1 MLKPVTVLKPAT
13 VLKPVT
19 VLAAAAA
26 MAAGVMSGCG
36 SAGHPAAGAPP
47 VTAGA
52 PLGAPATTTGPAAGT
67 GAVGTGTA
75 GHPGTGG
82 TAPGTTTTPSCT
94 ATRVVAAWPLARRV
108 AQVIGAPTDR
118 ADPAAVAEAVHDQV
132 GGILLLGSLPPA
144 GPLRAALA
152 PARTG
157 GAAVPL
163 VMADEEGGGVQ
174 RLVPAVTSMPWP
186 RDMARTMTTAQVRA
200 LAAQVGGQMKAL
212 GVGVDLAPV
221 ADLDAGSALT
231 SADPDGPRSF
241 GPDPAVAARYAAAF
255 AAGMADSGVLAVVKH
270 FPGLGGATGN
280 TDYGPAA
287 TPAWAGPGAAA
298 LQPFRSVLAGGAGAV
313 MVANATVPG
322 LSAGPASLSPAVITT
337 VLRRQLGFRG
347 LVVTDSLSAGAIGAA
362 GYSLPAAA
370 VAAIGAGAD
379 MVLFGS
385 TLTPGDEAA
394 LAPAPLQ
401 ASISAVEAALTAA
414 VVSGR
419 LPAARLDAAVADVMA
434 AKGVNLCQSH

>member
-1 MLKPVTVLKPAT
+1 MLVAAAT
-13 VLKPVT
+13 V
-19 VLAAAAA
+19 
-26 MAAGVMSGCG
+26 AAGLMSGCG
-36 SAGHPAAGAPP
+36 SAAPRVGGAPP
-47 VTAGA
+47 ASAGVA
-52 PLGAPATTTGPAAGT
+52 PSAPATGNGPA
-67 GAVGTGTA
+67 GTA
-75 GHPGTGG
+75 AAGRGGHSGSSPVAT
-82 TAPGTTTTPSCT
+82 TAPSCT
-94 ATRVVAAWPLARRV
+94 AARVVSAWPLARRV

-118 ADPAAVAEAVHDQV
+118 ADPAAVAEVVRDQV
-132 GGILLLGSLPPA
+132 GGMLLLGSLPPA
-144 GPLRAALA
+144 GPLAAALA
-152 PARTG
+152 PARG
-157 GAAVPL
+157 AGAAAPL

-186 RDMARTMTTAQVRA
+186 RDMARTMTTAQVRT
-200 LAAQVGGQMKAL
+200 LAAEVGGQMRAL

-241 GPDPAVAARYAAAF
+241 GADPAVAARYAGAF

-298 LQPFRSVLAGGAGAV
+298 LQPFRSVLAAGARAV

-322 LSAGPASLSPAVITT
+322 LSGGPASLSPAVITK
-337 VLRRQLGFRG
+337 VLRGQLGFRG

-385 TLTPGDEAA
+385 TLTPADEAA
-394 LAPAPLQ
+394 LAPVPLQ
-401 ASISAVEAALTAA
+401 ASISAVESALTAA
-414 VVSGR
+414 VATGR
-419 LPAARLDAAVADVMA
+419 LPAGRIDAAVADVMA
-434 AKGVNLCQSH
+434 AKGVNLCQAH